1 MRDFDKHAVKT
12 TPETSPWLHLHLCL
26 DKMAILQAFA
36 AAIIAHCRQKRLEP
50 VVESERSLKKL
61 YDQLEHATGIL
72 RDVVNEFTS
81 GADISSKFEPIDR
94 LLDGYFKGFRDF
106 VLPGKTILA
115 FLDPVRLT
123 KSFVHLGNENDE
135 DMHEDIASA

>member
-1 MRDFDKHAVKT
+1 
-12 TPETSPWLHLHLCL
+12 
-26 DKMAILQAFA
+26 MAILQAFA

-50 VVESERSLKKL
+50 VVESERSLEEL
-61 YDQLEHATGIL
+61 YDQLKYATGIL
-72 RDVVNEFTS
+72 RDMVNEFTS
-81 GADISSKFEPIDR
+81 GADISSKFKPIDR

-115 FLDPVRLT
+115 FLNSIRLT